1 MTNGD
6 KEYSYPLPAYMLSYR
21 VSSGNDFLLLPFP
34 DGVSNGVFFYARNM
48 EDAIGDS
55 ANVTLIFLKSLSCK
69 YPMCVT

>member
-6 KEYSYPLPAYMLSYR
+6 KEDSYPLPAYMLSYR

-34 DGVSNGVFFYARNM
+34 DGVINGVFFYARHM

-55 ANVTLIFLKSLSCK
+55 VNVTLIFFKSLSCK